1 MKALSARTRCSI
13 PADKLPPLGGGEDP
27 RDDVEG
33 DEALR
38 GFALAIDRES
48 DALAP
53 EHGLGLL
60 QGMGHILLAQ
70 RPEPLLDAAVRVPDG
85 SPFTLH
91 FIEDPGHPP
100 PYAALQ

>member
-1 MKALSARTRCSI
+1 MKAFSARTRCSI
-13 PADKLPPLGGGEDP
+13 PADSLRHSAAAKTRGMMSKGM
-27 RDDVEG
+27 RRS
-33 DEALR
+33 EAS
-38 GFALAIDRES
+38 FVAIDREG

-70 RPEPLLDAAVRVPDG
+70 RPEPLLNAAVGVPDG